1 MKREISFTTGE
12 YRDRINDIRRLQS
25 LTSNEAYL
33 ATPGG
38 FEKPMTFERS
48 YFFKIENPCR
58 RASDCKTVQS
68 VYFLNSMRKFFIL
81 LK

>member
-25 LTSNEAYL
+25 LTPNEAYL

-38 FEKPMTFERS
+38 FEKSVTFERKFVHIFQDLKS
-48 YFFKIENPCR
+48 LSSSARERLYNIPISLLPGF
-58 RASDCKTVQS
+58 RA
-68 VYFLNSMRKFFIL
+68 
-81 LK
+81 